1 MDTVTLVRI
10 VAGSLAV
17 VVGVIVYLR
26 RRQAT
31 D

>member
-1 MDTVTLVRI
+1 MDTVTLVRVI
-10 VAGSLAV
+10 AGTLAV

-26 RRQAT
+26 RRQAA

>member
-10 VAGSLAV
+10 VAGTLAV

-26 RRQAT
+26 RRQAA

>member
-26 RRQAT
+26 RRQAA